1 MDLTDLVNR
10 VAQRCPEGAGRPHHA
25 RPGLEGLEGR
35 ELPAVGLTALN
46 PVLDKGV
53 LSVMGSNAGD
63 VIDVT
68 GANGYVRVLGKAF
81 PAAAVRAIVI
91 DGMSGNDTIRVSEAI
106 GARTYLYG
114 GYGSDS
120 IQGGG
125 GGDVMYGGAGND
137 RLYGRRGTDLLY
149 GGSGIDTLDGGIGT
163 DYAHGGSGRTVF
175 VSVNAGISKGSTRT
189 AYASAGNG
197 VVLNEIVRLTN
208 LERTRRGLRALTNA
222 FALNT
227 VAGNYTST
235 MWTLQVPVGGGAS
248 HNTSGHTGPT
258 PGSRLDAN
266 LIEHNA
272 YAENIYWSSA
282 ALSARAVLDGWM
294 ASPGHR
300 ANLLDPNLVYVGVG
314 MTGDGV
320 RGFYY
325 TQVFVR

>member
-1 MDLTDLVNR
+1 
-10 VAQRCPEGAGRPHHA
+10 
-25 RPGLEGLEGR
+25 
-35 ELPAVGLTALN
+35 
-46 PVLDKGV
+46 
-53 LSVMGSNAGD
+53 MGSNTSD
-63 VIDVT
+63 VIDVSQ
-68 GANGYVRVLGKAF
+68 ANGHIKVLGRSFRAS
-81 PAAAVRAIVI
+81 AVRSIVI

-106 GARTYLYG
+106 GVRTYLYG

-120 IQGGG
+120 IYGGG
-125 GGDVMYGGAGND
+125 GGDVIYGGAGND

-149 GGSGIDTLDGGIGT
+149 GGSGIDTLDGGAGT

-175 VSVNAGISKGSTRT
+175 VSVNAGISKGATRT
-189 AYASAGNG
+189 AYANAGNG

-222 FALNT
+222 LTLNT

-235 MWTLQVPVGGGAS
+235 MWTLRVPVGGGAS

-258 PGSRLDAN
+258 AGSRLDTN

-282 ALSARAVLDGWM
+282 ALSATAVVGGWM

-314 MTGDGV
+314 MTGDSA

-325 TQVFVR
+325 TQVFVRS